1 MESLNQNTKRE
12 LIGEFYKQHMNTG
25 KRFTVNHFLQM
36 NFPERRI
43 YYIINKVENGES
55 LDQKKGSGRKA
66 VKMPENMREKLEK
79 EAIGGVDK
87 TKKTRTEVLYFT
99 YICKQYIERKK
110 YATEK

>member
-1 MESLNQNTKRE
+1 
-12 LIGEFYKQHMNTG
+12 
-25 KRFTVNHFLQM
+25 M

-87 TKKTRTEVLYFT
+87 TLRKLGRKFYISHTYASNILKGKNMQQKNDYLLQIIPKNNWNHNDICCVNSEKK
-99 YICKQYIERKK
+99 I
-110 YATEK
+110 